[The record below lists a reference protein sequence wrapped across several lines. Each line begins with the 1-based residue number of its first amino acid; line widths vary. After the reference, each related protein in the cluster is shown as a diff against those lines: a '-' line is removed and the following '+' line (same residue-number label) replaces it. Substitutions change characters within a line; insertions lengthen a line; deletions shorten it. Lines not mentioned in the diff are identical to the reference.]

1 MAKWSG
7 KIGYAENVETEPGMW
22 EEVITERKYYGD
34 SIRNTR
40 MLQNSDNIN
49 SNVNVG
55 NQISIVAD
63 PYANQN
69 FHMMRYVEF
78 MGNLWIVTNVE
89 VQYPRL
95 ILNIGGVYHVQPNRS
110 AEET

>member
-1 MAKWSG
+1 MAKWRG
-7 KIGYAENVETEPGMW
+7 KIGYADNVETEPGVW

-40 MLQNSDNIN
+40 VLQNSDNIN

-78 MGNLWIVTNVE
+78 MGNYWKITNVE

-95 ILNIGGVYHVQPNRS
+95 ILTVGGVCNVQQNRS
-110 AEET
+110 AE